1 MISAKFNQYEHIMKK
16 LRLPLLLLISAI
28 LCGCVY
34 HPPFEQGNILSPTQT
49 QKIHRGM
56 SSEQV
61 VAILGSPVLENM
73 YSDNRMT
80 YVYTKSIKHKTAVT
94 RFIVQFQNDV
104 VVNIQTDLPRIPSI

>member
-1 MISAKFNQYEHIMKK
+1 MIPAKFNKCEHVMKK
-16 LRLPLLLLISAI
+16 LRLLLLLLIPAI
-28 LCGCVY
+28 LCSCIY
-34 HPPFEQGNILSPTQT
+34 HPPFQQGNILSPVQT

-80 YVYTKSIKHKTAVT
+80 YVYTKSVKRKTAVT
-94 RFIVQFQNDV
+94 RFIVQFQNDS
-104 VVNIQTDLPRIPSI
+104 VVNIQTDLPKLPNI